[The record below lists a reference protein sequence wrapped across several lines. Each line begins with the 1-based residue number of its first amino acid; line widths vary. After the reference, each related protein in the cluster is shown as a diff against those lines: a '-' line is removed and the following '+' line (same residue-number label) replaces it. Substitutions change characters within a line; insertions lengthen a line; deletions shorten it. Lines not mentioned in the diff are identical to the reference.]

1 MTNKILLLFLFFPL
15 FSIAQNQETRTINYG
30 GEIREYIIYVPSI
43 YNSSNPTPLM
53 FSFHGGGGNGQG
65 MIGLNDMRPIADTA
79 NFIAVYPSGADG
91 AWMHKVPTTYNDIYF
106 VEAIIDALSIE
117 FNVDDERIYA
127 CGYSEG
133 GIFTYELACRLS
145 NRIAAVASVSGSMM
159 TDTYRNDPAPN
170 GYGFPVCSPSHP
182 TAIMFIPG
190 TVDMNPH
197 SMYNGL
203 SPYYMSASEIS
214 TYWSTQN
221 NANIS
226 PTVNPVP
233 DVNTS
238 DGSTVERSVWEDGD
252 NCVRVEELK
261 VTGGDHDWPGTFG
274 NMDINASNEI
284 WNFVSKFDING
295 LIDCN
300 TGNPTSNY
308 GLIDFQNRNVLEI
321 TDILGRKTKELK
333 DVPLLYHYDDGTVE
347 QKIIFNK

>member
-1 MTNKILLLFLFFPL
+1 MTHKILSLFLLFPL

-30 GEIREYIIYVPSI
+30 GEIREYIMYVPAMYS
-43 YNSSNPTPLM
+43 SSNPTPLM
-53 FSFHGGGGNGQG
+53 FSFHGGGGDGQG

-79 NFIAVYPSGADG
+79 NFIAIYPSGADG

-117 FNVDDERIYA
+117 FNVDNERIYA

-145 NRIAAVASVSGSMM
+145 SRIAAIASVSGSMM
-159 TDTYRNDPAPN
+159 TDTYRNDPSPN

-221 NANIS
+221 NTNLS

-300 TGNPTSNY
+300 SGNPTSNY
-308 GLIDFQNRNVLEI
+308 GIIDFRNRNVLEV
-321 TDILGRKTKELK
+321 TDILGRRTKELRN
-333 DVPLLYHYDDGTVE
+333 VPLLYHYDDGTVE
-347 QKIIFNK
+347 QKIIIE

>member
-1 MTNKILLLFLFFPL
+1 MTNKLLILFLFFPL

-30 GEIREYIIYVPSI
+30 GEIREYIIYVPLV

-65 MIGLNDMRPIADTA
+65 MIRLNDMRPIADTA

-221 NANIS
+221 NANMS

-274 NMDINASNEI
+274 NMDISASNEI

-308 GLIDFQNRNVLEI
+308 GIIDFQNRKVLEI
-321 TDILGRKTKELK
+321 TDMLGRKTKELK
-333 DVPLLYHYDDGTVE
+333 NIPLLYHYEDGAVE
-347 QKIIFNK
+347 QKIILE

>member
-1 MTNKILLLFLFFPL
+1 MTNKILALLFFYPFF
-15 FSIAQNQETRTINYG
+15 STAQNQESRTINYG
-30 GEIREYIIYVPSI
+30 GEIREYVIYVPSI
-43 YNSSNPTPLM
+43 YTSSNPTPLM
-53 FSFHGGGGNGQG
+53 FSFHGGGGDGQG

-79 NFIAVYPSGADG
+79 NFIAVYPSGAEG

-106 VEAIIDALSIE
+106 VEAIIDALSTE

-133 GIFTYELACRLS
+133 GIFSYELACRLS

-159 TDTYRNDPAPN
+159 TDTYRSDPAPN

-190 TVDMNPH
+190 TLDMNPH

-214 TYWSTQN
+214 TYWATQN
-221 NANIS
+221 NANMS

-233 DVNTS
+233 DVNAS

-261 VTGGDHDWPGTFG
+261 VTGGDHDWPGTSG
-274 NMDINASNEI
+274 NMDISASNEI

-300 TGNPTSNY
+300 SGNPTSNY

-333 DVPLLYHYDDGTVE
+333 NIPLLYHYEDGTVE
-347 QKIIFNK
+347 QKIILE

>member
-1 MTNKILLLFLFFPL
+1 MTSKILSLFLFFPL

-43 YNSSNPTPLM
+43 YSSSNPTPLM
-53 FSFHGGGGNGQG
+53 FSFHGGGGDGQG
-65 MIGLNDMRPIADTA
+65 MIGFNDMRPLADTA
-79 NFIAVYPSGADG
+79 NFIAIYPSGADG
-91 AWMHKVPTTYNDIYF
+91 AWMHKVPTPYNDIYF
-106 VEAIIDALSIE
+106 VEAIIDALISD
-117 FNVDDERIYA
+117 FNVDSERIYA

-145 NRIAAVASVSGSMM
+145 SRIAAVASVSGSMI
-159 TDTYRNDPAPN
+159 TDTYRSDPDPD

-190 TVDMNPH
+190 TVDMNPN

-214 TYWSTQN
+214 TYWSSQN
-221 NANIS
+221 NANMS
-226 PTVNPVP
+226 PIVNPVP
-233 DVNTS
+233 DVNAS

-261 VTGGDHDWPGTFG
+261 VIGGDHEWPGSFG
-274 NMDINASNEI
+274 NMDISATNEI

-295 LIDCN
+295 LIGCN
-300 TGNPTSNY
+300 STNTTNSY
-308 GLIDFQNRNVLEI
+308 EIVDFQNRNVLEI
-321 TDILGRKTKELK
+321 TDILGRKTNELK
-333 DVPLLYHYDDGTVE
+333 NVPLLYHYDDGTVE
-347 QKIIFNK
+347 QKIILE

>member
-1 MTNKILLLFLFFPL
+1 MTNKILILFLFFPL

-30 GEIREYIIYVPSI
+30 GEIREYIIYVPLV

-347 QKIIFNK
+347 QKIILNK